1 MRNGRGSTDSQR
13 CAREHDRGSRRW
25 APLAAA
31 AGFAAVAILV
41 LGLGVMA
48 CAAPQL
54 DRRPLYEQLGGEAGL
69 AALVDRFLHELARDP
84 DAAPQFRGADVK
96 RFRAQLTL
104 HLCQTFDGPCRY
116 EGASL
121 SEVHRGM
128 EISQREFN
136 AVVEDLWRAMES
148 LRIPTPVQ
156 NRVLARLAPLREQV
170 VGQTHPPVTV
180 AVEAVPRVDGP

>member
-1 MRNGRGSTDSQR
+1 MRTDRS
-13 CAREHDRGSRRW
+13 
-25 APLAAA
+25 PLPLPLLLLLLAAL
-31 AGFAAVAILV
+31 LV
-41 LGLGVMA
+41 GATA
-48 CAAPQL
+48 CTTPQL

-69 AALVDRFLHELARDP
+69 AALVDRFLHELAADP

-128 EISQREFN
+128 AITQREFN

-156 NRVLARLAPLREQV
+156 NRVLARLAPMREQV
-170 VGQTHPPVTV
+170 VGQVHPTDP
-180 AVEAVPRVDGP
+180 DGGP

>member
-1 MRNGRGSTDSQR
+1 MQNERASTDSR
-13 CAREHDRGSRRW
+13 PGSRGRLRRSRRL
-25 APLAAA
+25 ASLAVSGGVAAA
-31 AGFAAVAILV
+31 VV
-41 LGLGVMA
+41 LGLTA

-54 DRRPLYEQLGGEAGL
+54 DRRPLYAQLGGEAGL
-69 AALVDRFLHELARDP
+69 AVLVDRFLHELALDP
-84 DAAPQFRGADVK
+84 DAAPQFRSADIK

-128 EISQREFN
+128 DISQREFN
-136 AVVEDLWRAMES
+136 ALVEDLWRAMES

-170 VGQTHPPVTV
+170 IAQTHPPAMAAGEPVS
-180 AVEAVPRVDGP
+180 EADGP